1 MRKDDKHE
9 LVINREILPINEF
22 TRPGRKLVELRG
34 VVIHWTGNPSV
45 DAKAHVRYFNQLS
58 QQKPNDDVAD
68 RYASAHYF
76 IGTKG
81 NVEQLIPEDE
91 IAYHAGGKEYIQ
103 ETLDHFNCT
112 WPNAFLIGLE
122 LCHNDWSGKF
132 TDETIDVAQ
141 RLTRRILDEHNLDVK
156 DVVRHFDVTG
166 KMCPK
171 WYCEDEDAWIDFRN
185 GI

>member
-1 MRKDDKHE
+1 MRKLNKHE

-22 TRPGRKLVELRG
+22 TRPGRKLVEVRG
-34 VVIHWTGNPSV
+34 VVIHWTGNPSA

-58 QQKPNDDVAD
+58 KQKADDDVVD

-76 IGTKG
+76 IGTRG
-81 NVEQLIPEDE
+81 NIEQLIPEDE
-91 IAYHAGGKEYIQ
+91 VAYHAGGKEYIQ
-103 ETLDHFNCT
+103 EALDHFNCT

-122 LCHNDWSGKF
+122 LCHNDWSGEF
-132 TDETIDVAQ
+132 TDETIDAAQ

-156 DVVRHFDVTG
+156 DVVRHFDITG
-166 KMCPK
+166 KLCPK
-171 WYCEDEDAWIDFRN
+171 WYVENEVAWSEFRK